1 MTHLGVTAVNDRN
14 IGLLDNYDIE
24 VLRTWKG
31 RGALCCE
38 AKQGIFILK
47 EYTGRREKVGFQD
60 MLLERLQEKGF
71 EQAEKIVKTK
81 DQELLV
87 QDQEGSAYI
96 LKTYVEGR
104 ECDVRDMEEC
114 RRAVNVLAR
123 LHIASKWEEA
133 LPEYVRPQQTLF
145 EFEKHNRELG
155 RVRKFLKERGQK
167 SDFEL
172 ALFGCYDYFYN
183 QAKQVTEELK
193 KNQIRETEYYICHGD
208 YQYHNIIVANG
219 CMHILNFEKC
229 IYDSPVRDLYLFM
242 RKLLEKSGYAQNIG
256 FELVKAYQ
264 EVRPLTQQDC
274 RQLYYRLA
282 YPEKFWKIVNFYY
295 NTGKAWIPGKN
306 MEKLARVARQEE
318 DKQLFLRSF
327 QENYDLS

>member
-1 MTHLGVTAVNDRN
+1 M
-14 IGLLDNYDIE
+14 
-24 VLRTWKG
+24 
-31 RGALCCE
+31 
-38 AKQGIFILK
+38 
-47 EYTGRREKVGFQD
+47 
-60 MLLERLQEKGF
+60 
-71 EQAEKIVKTK
+71 
-81 DQELLV
+81 
-87 QDQEGSAYI
+87 
-96 LKTYVEGR
+96 
-104 ECDVRDMEEC
+104 
-114 RRAVNVLAR
+114 
-123 LHIASKWEEA
+123 
-133 LPEYVRPQQTLF
+133 
-145 EFEKHNRELG
+145 
-155 RVRKFLKERGQK
+155 RKFLKERGQK

-172 ALFGCYDYFYN
+172 ALFGCYDYFYD

-219 CMHILNFEKC
+219 RMHILNFEKC

>member
-1 MTHLGVTAVNDRN
+1 MNDRN

-123 LHIASKWEEA
+123 LHIASKWEVDYRFAKQRINQKKPSFFKSCKIE
-133 LPEYVRPQQTLF
+133 TLF

-172 ALFGCYDYFYN
+172 ALFGCYDYFYD

-193 KNQIRETEYYICHGD
+193 KNQIRETE
-208 YQYHNIIVANG
+208 
-219 CMHILNFEKC
+219 
-229 IYDSPVRDLYLFM
+229 
-242 RKLLEKSGYAQNIG
+242 
-256 FELVKAYQ
+256 
-264 EVRPLTQQDC
+264 
-274 RQLYYRLA
+274 
-282 YPEKFWKIVNFYY
+282 
-295 NTGKAWIPGKN
+295 
-306 MEKLARVARQEE
+306 
-318 DKQLFLRSF
+318 
-327 QENYDLS
+327 